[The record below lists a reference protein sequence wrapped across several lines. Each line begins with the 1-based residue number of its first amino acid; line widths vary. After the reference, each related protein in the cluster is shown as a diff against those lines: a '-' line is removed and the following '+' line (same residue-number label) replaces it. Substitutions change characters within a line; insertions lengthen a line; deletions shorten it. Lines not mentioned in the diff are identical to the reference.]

1 MSSEA
6 IGHPAP
12 ARTFEQA
19 PSGLRVS
26 LRVIGALVRRAL
38 NEITRVPGA
47 ALPGVLAPTI
57 FLVGLSGVF
66 GEAARLPGF
75 EATDFRT
82 FIVPVGL
89 LQGAAFT
96 GAATGVNLARDI
108 ERGWFDRLMVC
119 PAPRTTILLGIV
131 ASAALRA
138 LLPATFLLAVAF
150 ALGVDFPGVGALALD
165 AVLVMGLATAI
176 AFYAIMV
183 ALRFKTQ
190 QAAPLMQTIGF
201 IAVLFTTAYAPMDL
215 LAGWMR
221 AIATINP
228 VTQVLEGVRQG
239 FVANVTWAETWPALA
254 AVAGLLFVLGA
265 LAVRMLG
272 RVGV

>member
-1 MSSEA
+1 MRSNLEVV
-6 IGHPAP
+6 
-12 ARTFEQA
+12 R
-19 PSGLRVS
+19 
-26 LRVIGALVRRAL
+26 ALVVRAL

-75 EATDFRT
+75 DATDFRT

-89 LQGAAFT
+89 LQGASFT

-138 LLPATFLLAVAF
+138 LLPATFLLLVAF
-150 ALGVDFPGVGALALD
+150 ALGVAFPGVGALALD
-165 AVLVMGLATAI
+165 VVLVMGLATAV
-176 AFYAIMV
+176 AFYAVLV
-183 ALRFKTQ
+183 ALRFRTQ
-190 QAAPLMQTIGF
+190 QAAPLMQMGNF
-201 IAVLFTTAYAPMDL
+201 ILTLFTTSYAPHAL
-215 LAGWMR
+215 LAGWLQV
-221 AIATINP
+221 IADVNP
-228 VTQVLEGVRQG
+228 VTHVLAGARQG
-239 FVANVTWAETWPALA
+239 FLGHVTWADTWPALLSA
-254 AVAGLLFVLGA
+254 LGLLALFGA
-265 LAVRMLG
+265 FALRGMQ
-272 RVGV
+272 RVGANE

>member
-1 MSSEA
+1 MIA
-6 IGHPAP
+6 
-12 ARTFEQA
+12 
-19 PSGLRVS
+19 S
-26 LRVIGALVRRAL
+26 LAVIRALVRRAL

-47 ALPGVLAPTI
+47 AVPGVLAPSI

-75 EATDFRT
+75 DATDFRT

-108 ERGWFDRLMVC
+108 ERGWFDRLLVC
-119 PAPRTTILLGIV
+119 PAPRATILTGVV

-138 LLPATFLLAVAF
+138 LLPATFLLIVAF
-150 ALGVDFPGVGALALD
+150 SLGVGFPGVGALALD

-176 AFYAIMV
+176 ALYSVLV
-183 ALRFKTQ
+183 ALKFRTQ
-190 QAAPLMQTIGF
+190 QAAPLMQSVGF
-201 IAVLFTTAYAPMDL
+201 ILVLFTTAYAPMAL

-221 AIATINP
+221 AIATVNP

-239 FVANVTWAETWPALA
+239 FVAHVTWADTWPALLA
-254 AVAGLLFVLGA
+254 IAGLVVAFAA
-265 LAVRMLG
+265 LALRSLA
-272 RVGV
+272 RVGT

>member
-1 MSSEA
+1 MKPA
-6 IGHPAP
+6 ISRAAP
-12 ARTFEQA
+12 ALSAAER
-19 PSGLRVS
+19 S
-26 LRVIGALVRRAL
+26 LDLIASLAVIAALMRRAI
-38 NEITRVPGA
+38 NEVTRVPGA
-47 ALPGVLAPTI
+47 ALPGVLAPSI

-75 EATDFRT
+75 DATDFRT

-89 LQGAAFT
+89 LQGAAFS

-131 ASAALRA
+131 GSAALRA
-138 LLPATFLLAVAF
+138 LLPATFLIVVAL
-150 ALGVDFPGVGALALD
+150 ALGVGFPGVGALTLD
-165 AVLVMGLATAI
+165 VVLVMGLATSM
-176 AFYAIMV
+176 AFYSILV

-190 QAAPLMQTIGF
+190 QAAPLMQTVGF
-201 IAVLFTTAYAPMDL
+201 MAVLFTTAYAPKDL

-221 AIATINP
+221 AIATVNP
-228 VTQVLEGVRQG
+228 VTQVLEGIRQG
-239 FVANVTWAETWPALA
+239 FVAHVTWAETWPALL
-254 AVAGLLFVLGA
+254 AVAALMGALGA
-265 LAVRMLG
+265 LAVRSLG

>member
-1 MSSEA
+1 MT
-6 IGHPAP
+6 
-12 ARTFEQA
+12 R
-19 PSGLRVS
+19 S
-26 LRVIGALVRRAL
+26 LSVVAALVRRAL
-38 NEITRVPGA
+38 NELTRVPGA
-47 ALPGVLAPTI
+47 ALPGVLAPSI

-75 EATDFRT
+75 DATDFRT

-119 PAPRTTILLGIV
+119 PAPRVTILAGLV
-131 ASAALRA
+131 ASGAIRA
-138 LLPATFLLAVAF
+138 LLPATVLLCVAF

-165 AVLVMGLATAI
+165 LVLVMGLATAM
-176 AFYAIMV
+176 ALYSVLV

-190 QAAPLMQTIGF
+190 QASPLMQTVGF
-201 IAVLFTTAYAPMDL
+201 MAVLFTSAYAPLDL

-221 AIATINP
+221 AIATVNP

-239 FVANVTWAETWPALA
+239 FVAHVTWADTWPALLAVIGLVA
-254 AVAGLLFVLGA
+254 AFGA
-265 LAVRMLG
+265 LAVRSMR

>member
-1 MSSEA
+1 MSAS
-6 IGHPAP
+6 
-12 ARTFEQA
+12 
-19 PSGLRVS
+19 S
-26 LRVIGALVRRAL
+26 LTVIWALMRRAL

-47 ALPGVLAPTI
+47 ALPGVLAPSI

-75 EATDFRT
+75 DATDFRT

-119 PAPRTTILLGIV
+119 PAPRVTILLGV
-131 ASAALRA
+131 VGSAALRA
-138 LLPATFLLAVAF
+138 LLPATFLLIVAF
-150 ALGVDFPGVGALALD
+150 SLGVDFPGVGALVID
-165 AVLVMGLATAI
+165 VFLVMGLATAL
-176 AFYAIMV
+176 AFYSVLV

-190 QAAPLMQTIGF
+190 QAAPLMQTVGF
-201 IAVLFTTAYAPMDL
+201 IAVLFTTAYAPKEL

-221 AIATINP
+221 AIATVNP

-239 FVANVTWAETWPALA
+239 FVAHVTWGETWPAFA
-254 AVAGLLFVLGA
+254 AIAGLLVALGA
-265 LAVRMLG
+265 LAVRSLG

>member
-1 MSSEA
+1 MRSDLA
-6 IGHPAP
+6 VV
-12 ARTFEQA
+12 R
-19 PSGLRVS
+19 
-26 LRVIGALVRRAL
+26 ALVVRAL

-75 EATDFRT
+75 DATDFRT

-89 LQGAAFT
+89 LQGASFT

-138 LLPATFLLAVAF
+138 LLPATFLLLVAF
-150 ALGVDFPGVGALALD
+150 ALGIDFPGVGALALD
-165 AVLVMGLATAI
+165 VVLVMGLATAV
-176 AFYAIMV
+176 AFYAVLV
-183 ALRFKTQ
+183 ALRFRTQ
-190 QAAPLMQTIGF
+190 QAAPLMQTAGF
-201 IAVLFTTAYAPMDL
+201 VAVLFTTAYAPKEL
-215 LAGWMR
+215 LSGWLR
-221 AIATINP
+221 AIATVNP
-228 VTQVLEGVRQG
+228 VTFMLEGVRQG
-239 FVANVTWAETWPALA
+239 FTGSVTWAGTWPALL
-254 AVAGLLFVLGA
+254 AVAGLLAALGS
-265 LAVRMLG
+265 LAVRRLG

>member
-1 MSSEA
+1 MRSNLEVV
-6 IGHPAP
+6 
-12 ARTFEQA
+12 R
-19 PSGLRVS
+19 
-26 LRVIGALVRRAL
+26 ALVVRAL

-75 EATDFRT
+75 DATDFRT

-89 LQGAAFT
+89 LQGASFT

-119 PAPRTTILLGIV
+119 AAPRTTILLGIV

-138 LLPATFLLAVAF
+138 LLPATFLLLVAF
-150 ALGVDFPGVGALALD
+150 ALGVAFPGVGALALD
-165 AVLVMGLATAI
+165 VVLVMGLATAV
-176 AFYAIMV
+176 AFYAVLV
-183 ALRFKTQ
+183 ALRFRTQ
-190 QAAPLMQTIGF
+190 QAAPLMQTAGF
-201 IAVLFTTAYAPMDL
+201 VAVLFTTAYAPKEL
-215 LAGWMR
+215 LSGWLR
-221 AIATINP
+221 AIATVNP
-228 VTQVLEGVRQG
+228 VTFVLEGVRQG
-239 FVANVTWAETWPALA
+239 FTGSVTWADTWPALL
-254 AVAGLLFVLGA
+254 AVAGLLAALGS
-265 LAVRMLG
+265 LAVRRLG

>member
-1 MSSEA
+1 MTRSTA
-6 IGHPAP
+6 
-12 ARTFEQA
+12 
-19 PSGLRVS
+19 
-26 LRVIGALVRRAL
+26 VIGALVRRAL
-38 NEITRVPGA
+38 NELTRVPGA
-47 ALPGVLAPTI
+47 ALPGVLAPSI

-75 EATDFRT
+75 DATDFRT

-119 PAPRTTILLGIV
+119 PAPRVTILVGLV

-138 LLPATFLLAVAF
+138 LLPATFLLIVAF
-150 ALGVDFPGVGALALD
+150 ALGVDWPGAGALAID
-165 AVLVMGLATAI
+165 ALLVMGLATAM
-176 AFYAIMV
+176 ALYAVLV

-190 QAAPLMQTIGF
+190 QAAPLMQTVGF
-201 IAVLFTTAYAPMDL
+201 MAVLFTTAYAPMDL

-221 AIATINP
+221 AIATVNP
-228 VTQVLEGVRQG
+228 VTQVLDGVRQG
-239 FVANVTWAETWPALA
+239 FVAHVTWAETWPALLA
-254 AVAGLLFVLGA
+254 TVGLVGALGA
-265 LAVRMLG
+265 LAVRSMR